1 MTYKELIEKTRELGV
16 AIQDTDEFTAFI
28 VAKTA
33 ADKSEKLQDKLG
45 QFNLKKL
52 DLNRAIIADEKDNE
66 KIAALNAEVKTLYEE
81 IVSDP
86 LMIAYSTTKDE
97 LDGVAR
103 ALVRGDDLRADE
115 TLAKHA
121 DWAEEL
127 KSRHVFTAENAGD
140 LLRQEVGAVFAT
152 VLEHAGVFKRTP
164 EGREAFLRFIHS
176 AEM

>member
-52 DLNRAIIADEKDNE
+52 DLNRAIIADEKYNE

-97 LDGVAR
+97 LDGV
-103 ALVRGDDLRADE
+103 VRFMMQIIEGSANGEHPYEIEEQACGGDC
-115 TLAKHA
+115 
-121 DWAEEL
+121 
-127 KSRHVFTAENAGD
+127 
-140 LLRQEVGAVFAT
+140 
-152 VLEHAGVFKRTP
+152 
-164 EGREAFLRFIHS
+164 S
-176 AEM
+176 ACGGCH

>member
-1 MTYKELIEKTRELGV
+1 MTYTELVEKARELGV

-52 DLNRAIIADEKDNE
+52 DLNRAIIAE
-66 KIAALNAEVKTLYEE
+66 LNGEVKNLYEA

-97 LDGVAR
+97 LD
-103 ALVRGDDLRADE
+103 
-115 TLAKHA
+115 
-121 DWAEEL
+121 
-127 KSRHVFTAENAGD
+127 N
-140 LLRQEVGAVFAT
+140 T
-152 VLEHAGVFKRTP
+152 V
-164 EGREAFLRFIHS
+164 RFIMQIIQGS
-176 AEM
+176 ANGDNPYEIEEQSCGGDCSACGGCH

>member
-97 LDGVAR
+97 LDGV
-103 ALVRGDDLRADE
+103 VRFMMQIIEGSANGENPYEIEEQTCGGDC
-115 TLAKHA
+115 
-121 DWAEEL
+121 
-127 KSRHVFTAENAGD
+127 
-140 LLRQEVGAVFAT
+140 
-152 VLEHAGVFKRTP
+152 
-164 EGREAFLRFIHS
+164 S
-176 AEM
+176 ACGGCH

>member
-66 KIAALNAEVKTLYEE
+66 KIAALNAEVKKLYEE

-97 LDGVAR
+97 LDGV
-103 ALVRGDDLRADE
+103 VRFMMQIIEGSTNGENPYEIEEQACGGDC
-115 TLAKHA
+115 
-121 DWAEEL
+121 
-127 KSRHVFTAENAGD
+127 
-140 LLRQEVGAVFAT
+140 
-152 VLEHAGVFKRTP
+152 
-164 EGREAFLRFIHS
+164 S
-176 AEM
+176 ACGGCH

>member
-97 LDGVAR
+97 LDGV
-103 ALVRGDDLRADE
+103 VRFMMQIIEGSANGENPYEIEEKACGGDC
-115 TLAKHA
+115 
-121 DWAEEL
+121 
-127 KSRHVFTAENAGD
+127 
-140 LLRQEVGAVFAT
+140 
-152 VLEHAGVFKRTP
+152 
-164 EGREAFLRFIHS
+164 S
-176 AEM
+176 ACGGCH

>member
-1 MTYKELIEKTRELGV
+1 MTYNELIEKARELGV

-52 DLNRAIIADEKDNE
+52 DLNRATAEELETLPGVAEEKDAD
-66 KIAALNAEVKTLYEE
+66 KVAALNGEVKNLYEE

-97 LDGVAR
+97 LD
-103 ALVRGDDLRADE
+103 
-115 TLAKHA
+115 
-121 DWAEEL
+121 
-127 KSRHVFTAENAGD
+127 N
-140 LLRQEVGAVFAT
+140 T
-152 VLEHAGVFKRTP
+152 V
-164 EGREAFLRFIHS
+164 RFIMQIIQGS
-176 AEM
+176 ANGDNPYEIEEQSCGGDCSACGGCH

>member
-1 MTYKELIEKTRELGV
+1 MTYTELVEKARELGV

-52 DLNRAIIADEKDNE
+52 DLNRAIIAEEKDNE
-66 KIAALNAEVKTLYEE
+66 KIAELNGEVKNLYEA

-97 LDGVAR
+97 LDNT
-103 ALVRGDDLRADE
+103 VRFIMQI
-115 TLAKHA
+115 TLAVPVWGRSSKA
-121 DWAEEL
+121 CA
-127 KSRHVFTAENAGD
+127 
-140 LLRQEVGAVFAT
+140 LRVAAAVSSVYWSERGGFST
-152 VLEHAGVFKRTP
+152 LSK
-164 EGREAFLRFIHS
+164 
-176 AEM
+176 